1 MKKKYKKLITNRIL
15 LTGFLLVIQAVWL
28 VIFLQRLI
36 SYSVWVNVGFTLL
49 SILITLFLI
58 GKEENSAYKI
68 AWIILIL
75 CLPLFG
81 GLLYLFF
88 GNKNPSKNMKRR
100 LKNSQPMQHE

>member
-75 CLPLFG
+75 CLPL
-81 GLLYLFF
+81 LLSPENL
-88 GNKNPSKNMKRR
+88 S
-100 LKNSQPMQHE
+100 

>member
-15 LTGFLLVIQAVWL
+15 LTGFLLAVQAVWL
-28 VIFLQRLI
+28 VVFLKRLI
-36 SYSVWVNVGFTLL
+36 SYSVWINAGFTVL

-81 GLLYLFF
+81 GLLYLSF
-88 GNKNPSKNMKRR
+88 GNKNPSKNMRVK
-100 LKNSQPMQHE
+100 KD